1 MNKFVSRF
9 IVLLFVYQCGSYANN
24 LKGQQ
29 QTLWLMNGKKVAVQ
43 NYRLDSSD
51 RHNQKVFHI
60 NSKGKEKDL
69 FADEVFSFTGTDSK
83 EVVIYHPQPELGE
96 TFSIIEMRD
105 FLVGLNDAKKHN
117 VSPWLIIGGVA
128 SGLVGAFVPSPEVE
142 LGESFMPIPVGILI
156 PTAYVGLSGV
166 LSPNAEKLKSK
177 TPNPNP
183 TDTYLMGYQEGVKK
197 KIIRNSLLSAGV
209 GFLAGFIVVLA
220 VN

>member
-51 RHNQKVFHI
+51 RHNQKVFYE

-69 FADEVFSFTGTDSK
+69 FTDEVFSFTSTDYK
-83 EVVIYHPQPELGE
+83 ETIIYHPQPELGV
-96 TFSIIEMRD
+96 TLSITEMRD
-105 FLVGLNDAKKHN
+105 FLVGLGDAKLHN
-117 VSPWLIIGGVA
+117 VSPWLIVGGCA
-128 SGLVGAFVPSPEVE
+128 SGLAGAFVPSPEVK
-142 LGESFMPIPVGILI
+142 LGESTMPVPIGILI

-166 LSPNAEKLKSK
+166 LSPNVDKLKDK

-183 TDTYLMGYQEGVKK
+183 TGTYLMGYQEGVKK